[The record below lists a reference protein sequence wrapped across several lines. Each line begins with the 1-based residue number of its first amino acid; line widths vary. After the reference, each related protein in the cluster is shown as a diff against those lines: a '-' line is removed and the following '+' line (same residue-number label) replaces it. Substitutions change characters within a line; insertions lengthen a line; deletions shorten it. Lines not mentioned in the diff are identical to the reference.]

1 MHQWSNIY
9 VRSNIVNSILALAFC
24 MGNWFDSILKYRQT
38 SINEFGCENIRDKY
52 LNEIRSAKYYRDFDK
67 YKRTIMSMD
76 CIELKNHLDA
86 MRQIKTYVK
95 DDYKH
100 HLKLKL
106 IKEISSQ
113 YYNML

>member
-1 MHQWSNIY
+1 
-9 VRSNIVNSILALAFC
+9 
-24 MGNWFDSILKYRQT
+24 
-38 SINEFGCENIRDKY
+38 
-52 LNEIRSAKYYRDFDK
+52 
-67 YKRTIMSMD
+67 MSMD

-106 IKEISSQ
+106 IKEISGQ

>member
-1 MHQWSNIY
+1 M
-9 VRSNIVNSILALAFC
+9 RSNIVNSILALAFC
-24 MGNWFDSILKYRQT
+24 MGNWFDSILKFRQT

-52 LNEIRSAKYYRDFDK
+52 LNEIRSAKYYTDFDK
-67 YKRTIMSMD
+67 YERSVQIMD

-86 MRQIKTYVK
+86 MRQINTYTK
-95 DDYKH
+95 DDYQN

-106 IKEISSQ
+106 IKDISTQ